1 MTPNPITLATIRLN
15 LLAFNCQ
22 PSPVGRVTP
31 AANDAPP
38 AARRPAAGR
47 ARVISSTVATVA
59 EYREALAAHPWH
71 FEHEQDHRT
80 WAAGTNSLGR
90 LQAMRKRLDRDGA
103 IWDEYAPEGYRVG
116 ELAGA
121 QA

>member
-1 MTPNPITLATIRLN
+1 MTPNPITLAPLRLN
-15 LLAFNCQ
+15 LLAISCQ
-22 PSPVGRVTP
+22 PRQVGRATP
-31 AANDAPP
+31 AANDA
-38 AARRPAAGR
+38 RRPAAAGR
-47 ARVISSTVATVA
+47 AKVLNSTVATVT

-71 FEHEQDHRT
+71 FEHEQDHGA

-121 QA
+121 LA